1 MKLIYFFALFYAVLG
16 ATAWNPFH
24 QTTPEYNTWDTKQI
38 AKWLHDNKIKYS
50 SSLSRDDLIGIV
62 KDNWNSV
69 TAPPGP
75 FGKWSDDRL
84 VSYLNKKGIDVSES
98 AKGNRDWLIA
108 KAYKEWEEAG
118 YDTEETYTNVKD
130 WIFDSWSESVL
141 KKFLDAHHFGSSA
154 AATKDALLKK
164 IKDNYDY
171 IARSAK
177 SKTDETSD
185 WLFDAWSDSDLA
197 DWLVNHGYN
206 VPKKHT
212 RKDLIRLIRKYSYE
226 AAQRATY
233 AKQHAQ
239 TVFNNLNEN
248 ILDAAG
254 QVKDSAFDT
263 WSESDLK
270 LWLDEHG
277 IPVPQPTKK
286 DELLAIARRNKY
298 LLKKDWEAL
307 TQRAEESYN
316 AAQGKAGEMKESV
329 EHFSNE
335 AFKQLT
341 STWSD
346 FRLEEFLRS
355 RGFIVPEKTSTEELQ
370 DLVWQNRKTPIA
382 QYDSWAFYSWPLED
396 LQNWLK
402 EQGNAA
408 AGTRDQLAVKAGEYF
423 NSMKQEGGERYNRA
437 LSKLHEWYNSGKDL
451 AFDTW
456 SDSDLKAYLDTYGVP
471 VYQGTTRN
479 ELIAAA
485 RRHTKLF
492 RHGANPEGWS
502 ETFGKANEYLKY
514 GFWSAASGTKKLSE
528 KVQQQVS
535 YGLKKLRSEF

>member
-1 MKLIYFFALFYAVLG
+1 MKLVYLFALFYAVLG
-16 ATAWNPFH
+16 VTAWNPFH

-38 AKWLHDNKIKYS
+38 TKWLHDNKIKYS
-50 SSLSRDDLIGIV
+50 SSLSRDDLIGVV
-62 KDNWNSV
+62 KDNWDSI

-84 VSYLNKKGIDVSES
+84 ANYLNKKGIEVSES

-108 KAYKEWEEAG
+108 KAYKTWEEAG
-118 YDTEETYTNVKD
+118 YDTEETYTNAKD
-130 WIFDSWSESVL
+130 WIFDSWTESAL

-164 IKDNYDY
+164 VKDNYDY

-212 RKDLIRLIRKYSYE
+212 RKDLIRLIKKYSYE
-226 AAQRATY
+226 AAQRATN

-248 ILDAAG
+248 ILDASG

-286 DELLAIARRNKY
+286 DELLAIARKNKY

-307 TQRAEESYN
+307 TQRAEDSYN
-316 AAQGKAGEMKESV
+316 AAKDKAGEMKESV
-329 EHFSNE
+329 DQFSNE

-355 RGFIVPEKTSTEELQ
+355 RGFIVPEKTSTQELQ
-370 DLVWQNRKTPIA
+370 DLVWRNRKAPIA
-382 QYDSWAFYSWPLED
+382 TYDSWAFYSWPLED

-423 NSMKQEGGERYNRA
+423 NSMKQEGGERYNLA
-437 LSKLHEWYNSGKDL
+437 LSTLQEWYNSGKDL

-492 RHGANPEGWS
+492 RHGANPEGWY
-502 ETFGKANEYLKY
+502 ETFGKANEYLKH

-535 YGLKKLRSEF
+535 DSLKKLRSEF